1 MFRARQSLKLQVQ
14 VRDNPERAAQWL
26 EQHESVAR
34 VEMTG
39 PRIDVTLKAGVE
51 DYSFL
56 PSLLIEAGYRLTLF
70 REEEVNL
77 ETAFMLL
84 TKGKQQ

>member
-1 MFRARQSLKLQVQ
+1 MREARQTPLLHVGVKE
-14 VRDNPERAAQWL
+14 NPEGAAKLIQ
-26 EQHESVAR
+26 QHPDVAK
-34 VEMTG
+34 VTMTG
-39 PRIDVTLKAGVE
+39 PRIDVTLKRGVE

-56 PSLLIEAGYRLTLF
+56 PSMLVEAGHRLTLF